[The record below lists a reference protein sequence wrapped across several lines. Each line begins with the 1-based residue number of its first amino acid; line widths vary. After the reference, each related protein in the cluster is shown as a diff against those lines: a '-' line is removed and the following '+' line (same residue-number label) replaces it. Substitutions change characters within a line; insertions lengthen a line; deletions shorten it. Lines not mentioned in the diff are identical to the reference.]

1 MKSILV
7 VVSVIA
13 VALVGGFYWRAT
25 VNNDDVAV
33 GETTYVVAER
43 RTIASTVLATGVIR
57 LRVGAEVRVGS
68 QMSGIVNELNV
79 TVGTKIDKG
88 DVIAQIDSR
97 GLQAR
102 LAQAQAQ
109 VRVLEQEVE
118 RAKVELARAQG
129 LDVRKLVARTDV
141 EDRTL
146 DLADA
151 NARLE
156 KSRRDAE
163 VVETDLG
170 YAVIRAPIAG
180 TIASVATQKGETV
193 AASFSTPTF
202 VTIIADDA
210 LEVVAMVDET
220 DIGAIEAGNS
230 VEFTVESYPALEFI
244 GTVKQIAPKGAI
256 ISGVVN
262 FEVMI
267 DIESDVAGLKPDMT
281 ANVSIRTAEREA
293 VVLTTGAILRDGFAR
308 YVFIEKDDG
317 ELARRSVTTGTRD
330 TGFTEIR
337 QGIAPGDRVAIVPQS
352 AVGGNVRR

>member
-1 MKSILV
+1 MKG
-7 VVSVIA
+7 
-13 VALVGGFYWRAT
+13 ALVAVIIVAAIIAGGVYWAT
-25 VNNDDVAV
+25 AVNTDDVV
-33 GETTYVVAER
+33 MGETTYAVAER

-79 TVGTKIDKG
+79 TVGSKIEQG
-88 DVIAQIDSR
+88 DAIARIDSR
-97 GLQAR
+97 SLEAR
-102 LAQAQAQ
+102 LAQAEAQ

-118 RAKVELARAQG
+118 RARVEQARAQE
-129 LDVRKLVARTDV
+129 LDVKKLVARTEV

-151 NARLE
+151 LARLE

-163 VVETDLG
+163 VVATDLD
-170 YAVIRAPIAG
+170 YAVIRAPITG
-180 TIASVATQKGETV
+180 TIASVTTQKGETV
-193 AASFSTPTF
+193 AASFTTPTF

-220 DIGAIEAGNS
+220 DIGTVETGNA
-230 VEFTVESYPALEFI
+230 VMFTVESFPAMEFT
-244 GTVKQIAPKGAI
+244 GAVKQIAPKGAI

-267 DIESDVAGLKPDMT
+267 DIESDVGELKPDMT

-293 VVLTTGAILRDGFAR
+293 IVLPTGAVQRDGFAR
-308 YVFIEKDDG
+308 FVLIDDG
-317 ELARRSVTTGTRD
+317 GELVRRPVTIGTRD

-337 QGIAPGDRVAIVPQS
+337 QGVAPGDRAAILPQS
-352 AVGGNVRR
+352 GNGQDARG